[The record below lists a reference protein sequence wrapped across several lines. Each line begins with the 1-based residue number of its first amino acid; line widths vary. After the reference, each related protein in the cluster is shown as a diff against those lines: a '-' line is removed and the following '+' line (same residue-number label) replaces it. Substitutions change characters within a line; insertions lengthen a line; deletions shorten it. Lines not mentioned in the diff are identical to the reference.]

1 MSKRK
6 PSLWGDM
13 DDLDSTE
20 ESFVESH
27 VALIVFAIILAG
39 VIAYLIVTNIQ
50 PLGSVLNP
58 GG

>member
-1 MSKRK
+1 
-6 PSLWGDM
+6 M